1 MSQDSPYP
9 GFLVDLVRSAPRTPL
24 TSLAVVACV
33 GVWLGIS
40 AGEPLEHP
48 HDWERWGVYAM
59 PMLLERAWW
68 GLLTSCFVHAAFWHL
83 ALNVSCLWVLGSR
96 VEMQI
101 GTVHYGLLTVVAG
114 VVSSLG
120 QALASDGAG
129 IGYSGIAYALFGF
142 ALAARKRWPAMREIT
157 TPYLVRFW
165 TAWFACGVL
174 VTQLDLYA
182 LANTAHV
189 VGFAVGVT
197 WGWLSSGRLARGVAL
212 GAALVLALSGASVW
226 RPWSPHW
233 NYLQGFDAQRTGD
246 FERAERR
253 YEAMIRSGGDEG
265 WARAALAHLHYV
277 RGDVA
282 RHRAE
287 LERAENLNP
296 TMAEWAADAAK
307 YLDLTREWTPQMT
320 DPQRQALV
328 RAALAEAE
336 WRYADAR
343 SAYREYVARFPAE
356 YDNKLRLA
364 NLAGAD
370 LLASRA
376 EFEEALA
383 LALEVESNSKSLAP
397 AAKELRERLEA
408 LPR

>member
-1 MSQDSPYP
+1 MSQDSPHS
-9 GFLVDLVRSAPRTPL
+9 GQIVDLVRRAPRAPL
-24 TSLAVVACV
+24 TSLAVVACI
-33 GVWLGIS
+33 GVWLGMA
-40 AGEPLEHP
+40 AGEPLEHA
-48 HDWERWGVYAM
+48 HDWERWGVYDM
-59 PMLLERAWW
+59 PELFERAWW
-68 GLLTSCFVHAAFWHL
+68 GLLTSCFVHGAFWHL
-83 ALNVSCLWVLGSR
+83 ALNVYWLWVLGSR

-120 QALASDGAG
+120 QALASDDAG

-142 ALAARKRWPAMREIT
+142 ALAAGKRWPVLRELA
-157 TPYLVRFW
+157 TPQLLKFW
-165 TAWFACGVL
+165 TAWFVFGVL
-174 VTQLDLYA
+174 LTQFELYE
-182 LANTAHV
+182 LANTAHL
-189 VGFAVGVT
+189 VGFAVGMS
-197 WGWLSSGRLARGVAL
+197 WGWLGSGRLARGAAL
-212 GAALVLALSGASVW
+212 GGALVLALAVAVVW

-233 NYLQGFDAQRTGD
+233 NYVEGFEAQRTGD

-265 WARAALAHLHYV
+265 WARAVLAHLHYV

-287 LERAENLNP
+287 LERAESLDP
-296 TMAEWAADAAK
+296 TMAEWAADSAK
-307 YLDLTREWTPQMT
+307 YLDVTREWTPQMT

-343 SAYREYVARFPAE
+343 AAYREYVARFPRE

-364 NLAGAD
+364 RLADAD
-370 LLASRA
+370 LLASGD
-376 EFEEALA
+376 EIDEAVA
-383 LALEVESNSKSLAP
+383 LTLEVEANEKALA
-397 AAKELRERLEA
+397 AEAVELREVLEA
-408 LPR
+408 RRR